1 MFELTNEQ
9 RPCFGLKIVD
19 PSWERIVA
27 KPSPYHSHTTIAYRD
42 GNMLR
47 RFIQTGEN
55 IYKEYEIQEQ
65 LSEDGKFLLPKTP
78 KGKPVLFTAAN
89 LEKRTGIGMC
99 LSYFRDRNWYT
110 NLFLYSHDSQKSY
123 FDNNHEPLY
132 TSGIEDFRDWVDDW
146 CEETTQED
154 LADIAAF
161 AAQPRQHVKFREG
174 DVFRFK
180 IGRRLWGYGRVLVD
194 YALMRRKKI
203 PFWDVLM
210 GKPTACSVYHIVT
223 ERQDVSIEELRNL
236 KSLPSVHM
244 MDNRLFYG
252 DFEIIGNIPL
262 GEKEDYP
269 IMYGDSISALE
280 KGVMLQCGKLYRKIE
295 GEKAF
300 SFRFRNHRNGF
311 DLCFKLPILR
321 QCIEAGSNEPYWAQ
335 KDWRVDGDLRNPK
348 FRTELEQVAA
358 QFGLDP
364 AELSVTYQEG

>member
-1 MFELTNEQ
+1 MLPIICALGYVGASFLFHFLSKYL
-9 RPCFGLKIVD
+9 PL
-19 PSWERIVA
+19 PSVA
-27 KPSPYHSHTTIAYRD
+27 IIGSLLVLALISLPHDKPTVFLVVFLVAY
-42 GNMLR
+42 
-47 RFIQTGEN
+47 
-55 IYKEYEIQEQ
+55 
-65 LSEDGKFLLPKTP
+65 
-78 KGKPVLFTAAN
+78 V
-89 LEKRTGIGMC
+89 
-99 LSYFRDRNWYT
+99 
-110 NLFLYSHDSQKSY
+110 
-123 FDNNHEPLY
+123 
-132 TSGIEDFRDWVDDW
+132 
-146 CEETTQED
+146 
-154 LADIAAF
+154 
-161 AAQPRQHVKFREG
+161 
-174 DVFRFK
+174 
-180 IGRRLWGYGRVLVD
+180 GRVLVD

-300 SFRFRNHRNGF
+300 SFQFRNHRNGF
-311 DLCFKLPILR
+311 DLCFKLPVLR

-335 KDWRVDGDLRNPK
+335 HGHYGHQDLRNPK
-348 FRTELEQVAA
+348 FRAELEQVAA